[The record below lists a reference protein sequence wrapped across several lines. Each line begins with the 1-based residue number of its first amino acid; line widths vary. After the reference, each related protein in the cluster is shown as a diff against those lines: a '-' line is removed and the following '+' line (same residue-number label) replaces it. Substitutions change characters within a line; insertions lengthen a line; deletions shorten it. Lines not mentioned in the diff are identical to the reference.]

1 MLRSLLWAS
10 LHCALGN
17 RRLLRTSTVVSRKSS
32 FIVVCQT
39 ASVYQASALG
49 KCSANP
55 DRPPIPRVPRI
66 EKLSQFS
73 TMGIR
78 LSTCI
83 IALER
88 IFRWERT
95 RRSHERFSRQKWGR
109 LWRWRK
115 SVGYTTATNDGL
127 PEKAKPIRATRWI
140 SLGLRNL
147 RPNRLRHVRTS
158 VNFGFS
164 FINSG
169 RPRAD

>member
-127 PEKAKPIRATRWI
+127 PEDPESIA
-140 SLGLRNL
+140 
-147 RPNRLRHVRTS
+147 
-158 VNFGFS
+158 
-164 FINSG
+164 
-169 RPRAD
+169 PRAASSWAFELAPERSLLHAYIGKFRSR